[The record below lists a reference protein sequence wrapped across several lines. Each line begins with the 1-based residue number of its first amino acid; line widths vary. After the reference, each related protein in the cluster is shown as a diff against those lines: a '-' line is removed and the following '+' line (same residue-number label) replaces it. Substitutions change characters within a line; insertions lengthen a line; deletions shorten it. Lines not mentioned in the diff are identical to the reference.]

1 MFSGVVTEA
10 VLAEV
15 AHRPHPAAVVA
26 VAAEAA
32 ATVIDVDWLTSKKF
46 KLN

>member
-1 MFSGVVTEA
+1 MFSGVVAEA

-15 AHRPHPAAVVA
+15 AHRPHPAA

>member
-32 ATVIDVDWLTSKKF
+32 ATVIDVD
-46 KLN
+46 